1 MTSLSQAS
9 PAIPNGPVPAI
20 EVRGVTKDFG
30 DQRALDNVDLT
41 IPAGGIVG
49 LIGPSGCG
57 KTTLIRLL
65 TGITRP
71 SSGDVRV
78 FGTDPSEFTVRQR
91 RRFGYMPQLPVLFPN
106 LTVWGNLTFIASVY
120 GMSLRHRRRD
130 LHRLLDLV
138 DLTQHRHKQ
147 LADCSGG
154 MQRRLT
160 LAATLVHNPELLYL
174 DEPTAGVDPILR
186 ERFWDHFR
194 TLRDQGHTIVVPTQY
209 VGEAVSCDI
218 VAVMAAGRL
227 ITIQPPSALARF
239 AFNGDPLTVDLDHG
253 WLSRPELERLRD
265 QPFVRDVRRTDDG
278 LTVIVDDAAAGTDL
292 LQQFFDSAGI
302 GIKPITETA
311 PSFDEI
317 FLRIIEAN
325 TIPAERAES

>member
-1 MTSLSQAS
+1 MA
-9 PAIPNGPVPAI
+9 GPGVI

-30 DQRALDNVDLT
+30 EQRALDDVNLA

-71 SSGDVRV
+71 SAGSVRV
-78 FGTDPSEFTVRQR
+78 LGTDPVQFSVRER

-106 LTVWGNLTFIASVY
+106 LTLWGNLTFVASIY

-130 LHRLLDLV
+130 LRRLLDLV
-138 DLTQHRHKQ
+138 DLMPHRHKR

-154 MQRRLT
+154 MQRRLS
-160 LAATLVHNPELLYL
+160 LAATLIHDPELLYL

-186 ERFWDHFR
+186 ERFWEHFR
-194 TLRDQGHTIVVPTQY
+194 SLRDQGHTIVVPTQY
-209 VGEAVSCDI
+209 VGEAVSCDV
-218 VAVMAAGRL
+218 VAVMAGGRL
-227 ITIQPPSALARF
+227 ITIQPPDALARL
-239 AFNGDPLTVDLDHG
+239 AYDGDPLTVDLDQG
-253 WLSRPELERLRD
+253 WLPGPELARLRD
-265 QPFVRDVRRTDDG
+265 QPFVREVQRTDEG
-278 LTVIVDDAAAGTDL
+278 LTVIVDDKAAGTAL
-292 LQQFFDSAGI
+292 LQGFFDSAGVA
-302 GIKPITETA
+302 IKPITEMT

-317 FLRIIEAN
+317 FVRIIEAN
-325 TIPAERAES
+325 TDPAERAQS